1 MFSRFP
7 SVPAPTTR
15 TFVEAWLYP
24 KRREGLPCPP
34 AAGASAEARHSSH
47 HHPSRGVSYHSIRS
61 SACRPPTPQN
71 TSVNQPNSFRMR
83 TYAKRSNNPFRIA
96 LTKIP
101 RGRGNHLTT
110 IPNRYRRT
118 LARPNPPCSSH
129 LGPVSARGLRQICPP
144 QPKPGAPSPAAAADF
159 LTGIDTSPF
168 LAIFLVLY
176 IIFSTVPRHSRF
188 TPVDLPIV
196 GHAVS
201 QPAAVRN
208 DSLQLTVRRDGNL
221 FVAANDFFP
230 AAHVAPDQLASR
242 LQPMIQPD
250 TERRV
255 YIRADARA
263 RYSDVE
269 RVLDAI
275 RSTGI
280 EDVTFIAEL
289 KTSPTQPSVLPPTPA
304 KN

>member
-176 IIFSTVPRHSRF
+176 IIFSTVPG
-188 TPVDLPIV
+188 T
-196 GHAVS
+196 
-201 QPAAVRN
+201 
-208 DSLQLTVRRDGNL
+208 
-221 FVAANDFFP
+221 
-230 AAHVAPDQLASR
+230 
-242 LQPMIQPD
+242 
-250 TERRV
+250 
-255 YIRADARA
+255 
-263 RYSDVE
+263 
-269 RVLDAI
+269 RVLP
-275 RSTGI
+275 RSTCRSS
-280 EDVTFIAEL
+280 VT
-289 KTSPTQPSVLPPTPA
+289 PSVNRPLCGTIRCNSRSGAMVTCSSRQTISFPRLTWRLTSLPHVCSP
-304 KN
+304 